1 MRKPRW
7 KFWKREPKPD
17 SRTVYANQGPEFLL
31 TGDETTT
38 RFCSNAIISSRYTWI
53 NFVPKNLFEQF
64 HNIANV
70 FFAVITIL
78 YMFAEASTSIWA
90 NLGPLIAI
98 IAITMI
104 KDGVEDILRHRRDRT
119 LNHMTYQVL
128 QLDSINRTI
137 SWIPKKAMSI
147 KVGDVVLCERD
158 QAFPCD
164 LVVLA
169 SSLESSELNVTT
181 ANLDGET
188 NIKKYYAVTRTQ
200 TIYSNYTPERIVT
213 GIHIDQFDKIAEQLY
228 VRIDCQ
234 SPSADLGKFEGRLN
248 TRMDTDHPL
257 TFHNLVLRG
266 AKLRNTDFMI
276 GVTVYTGKETK
287 LSLNGKQ
294 SKRKYS
300 SREARS
306 NIILLTFIVSM
317 FVLAIIFASVFTFWT
332 SLNQRNTWY
341 IPTSKQTPWSFVQD
355 VFRFIFI
362 LNYLIPISIIITL
375 EFQQLLVAYLISSD
389 LRMYSAS
396 EDLCAK
402 ANSAQLADELGQ
414 VEFLFS
420 DKTGT
425 LTQNVMRL
433 CLCAIVNSN
442 KVYAFHP
449 SLVRP
454 LSQNLEAMSAVSSSE
469 GLQIGE
475 NNTFPMVFSTSE
487 SESESESGC
496 YRAVVDKRT
505 RKTCL
510 NPDGDPEFQKFLIM
524 AGLCHTVDVS
534 KQTGSLAATMQN
546 IVYEASSP
554 DEKALVEGAAN
565 QGVAFI
571 GKRPVEGEI
580 SCSCYT
586 LESYNTCETA
596 QGKEHEDYFVDAV
609 LEFTSERKRMSVMVR
624 HPDGTYHIHSK
635 GAESAMLSPEICTST
650 AGEVRSQV
658 IKHVTDFAV
667 EGYRTLVFSS
677 RQVNQTEYSTL
688 LADLHKATG
697 LVGQSRE
704 QAVKLAYAA
713 IESQLQPMF
722 VTAVEDQLQPGVK
735 QCMCNLREAGIQIWI
750 LTGDKEETAITVSQA
765 AGHFTQQMSL
775 IRMTN
780 CPDFQTAACWLFEQ
794 LEGLQSRTNQKYRN
808 HQGTRTTRTSI
819 MASAEEI
826 DEAFLT
832 ALEQAQETKGGSIEL
847 SSGLKRLQQRMTTFI
862 ERHGDAESRVH
873 RRRQRHR
880 PGMGGEMVGLVIDG
894 KTLVYLLDPTLRE
907 AFLDLCMNVTTV
919 LCCRMTPLQKAG
931 VVQLVQVGLSPSN
944 GCQGGPVTAAVGDG
958 GNDVAM
964 LLQASV
970 GIGIYGKEGL
980 DAARAGD
987 YSIPEFRH
995 LTELFILH
1003 GHWAYHRLSFTM
1015 NLFYYKCT
1023 ALVTT
1028 QILLAFYSGFS
1039 QMVSFGSL
1047 LFALYNL
1054 TMTSLGCLLYGMF
1067 ERHLPDHV
1075 LLTRP
1080 YLYRLITR
1088 QANLTIWFV
1097 ALWVLDGI
1105 WHGVVAFYAT
1115 YFSVSGGLQWAAAL
1129 FYDGNLNAQAA
1140 YDFEYAGTTMY
1151 IIVWISVNV
1160 RIAILTRDMN
1170 WIIFI
1175 GFCGTACNTV
1185 LYYANDSSIFVGLA
1199 LSPAFWLTLLLAVFI
1214 ANLPDLIWRV
1224 ISDAWWSMQ
1233 IFICDLRAENVPRKR
1248 RRELGAFWFQALV
1261 HGHREDGS
1269 YVDCT
1274 SRTVDALSSRKSW

>member
-7 KFWKREPKPD
+7 KFWKREPKPV
-17 SRTVYANQGPEFLL
+17 SRTIYVNQGPDFLL
-31 TGDETTT
+31 TGDETVT

-78 YMFAEASTSIWA
+78 YMFADASTSIWA

-137 SWIPKKAMSI
+137 SWVPKKAMSI
-147 KVGDVVLCERD
+147 KVGDVVMCERD

-164 LVVLA
+164 MVVLA

-200 TIYSNYTPERIVT
+200 SIYSCYTPERITTATCV
-213 GIHIDQFDKIAEQLY
+213 DQFDKISEQLY

-234 SPSADLGKFEGRLN
+234 SPTADLGKFEGRLS
-248 TRMDTDHPL
+248 TRADTDHPL

-276 GVTVYTGKETK
+276 GATVYTGKETK

-294 SKRKYS
+294 AKRKYS

-306 NIILLTFIVSM
+306 NIILLTFIISM
-317 FVLAIIFASVFTFWT
+317 FLLAIIFASVFISWTTF
-332 SLNQRNTWY
+332 NQRSTWY
-341 IPTSKQTPWSFVQD
+341 IPKAKQTPWSFVQD

-375 EFQQLLVAYLISSD
+375 EFQQLLIAYLISSD

-433 CLCAIVNSN
+433 CLCATVNSN
-442 KVYAFHP
+442 KVYGLHP
-449 SLVRP
+449 SLVPRM
-454 LSQNLEAMSAVSSSE
+454 SQTSADSSSE
-469 GLQIGE
+469 GLQINE
-475 NNTFPMVFSTSE
+475 RNTFPVALSTSE
-487 SESESESGC
+487 SESDSESGC

-505 RKTCL
+505 RKDCL
-510 NPDGDPEFQKFLIM
+510 NPDGDPEFRNFLIM
-524 AGLCHTVDVS
+524 ACLCHTVDVS
-534 KQTGSLAATMQN
+534 KQTGSLAATIQN
-546 IVYEASSP
+546 PVYEASSP
-554 DEKALVEGAAN
+554 DEKALVEGAAS

-586 LESYNTCETA
+586 LESYNTTT
-596 QGKEHEDYFVDAV
+596 QDNVYEDYFVDAV

-650 AGEVRSQV
+650 DGKVRSRV
-658 IKHVTDFAV
+658 IQHVTDFAV

-677 RQVNQTEYSTL
+677 RQVNQTEYNTM
-688 LADLHKATG
+688 LADLHKAIG
-697 LVGQSRE
+697 LVGEARE
-704 QAVKLAYAA
+704 QAVRVAYAA
-713 IESQLQPMF
+713 IESHLQPMF

-780 CPDFQTAACWLFEQ
+780 CPDFETAACWLFEQ
-794 LEGLQSRTNQKYRN
+794 LEGLQSRTNQKYRGR
-808 HQGTRTTRTSI
+808 HGARTTRTSI
-819 MASAEEI
+819 MASAGEI

-832 ALEQAQETKGGSIEL
+832 ALERAQETKDGSIEL
-847 SSGLKRLQQRMTTFI
+847 PSGLKRFQYRMKTFM
-862 ERHGDAESRVH
+862 ERQGDAESRVH
-873 RRRQRHR
+873 RRRQRLR
-880 PGMGGEMVGLVIDG
+880 PGMGGEMIGLVIDG

-919 LCCRMTPLQKAG
+919 LCCRMTPLQKAS

-944 GCQGGPVTAAVGDG
+944 SCQGGPVTAAVGDG

-970 GIGIYGKEGL
+970 GVGIYGKEGL

-1075 LLTRP
+1075 LLSRP
-1080 YLYRLITR
+1080 HLYRVITR

-1097 ALWVLDGI
+1097 ALWILDGI
-1105 WHGVVAFYAT
+1105 WHGLVAFYAT
-1115 YFSVSGGLQWAAAL
+1115 YFSVSGGMQWAAAL
-1129 FYDGNLNAQAA
+1129 FYDGNLNARAA

-1160 RIAILTRDMN
+1160 RIAILSRDMN
-1170 WIIFI
+1170 WIVFI

-1185 LYYANDSSIFVGLA
+1185 LYYANDKSIFVGLA

-1233 IFICDLRAENVPRKR
+1233 IFLCDLRAENVPRKR

-1261 HGHREDGS
+1261 HGHREDEN
-1269 YVDCT
+1269 YDCT
-1274 SRTVDALSSRKSW
+1274 SRAVDGFSSKGSW